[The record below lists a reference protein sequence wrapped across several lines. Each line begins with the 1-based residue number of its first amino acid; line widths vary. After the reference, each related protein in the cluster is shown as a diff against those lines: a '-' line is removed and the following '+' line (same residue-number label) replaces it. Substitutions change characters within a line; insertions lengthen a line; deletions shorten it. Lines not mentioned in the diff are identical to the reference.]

1 MNSIHVSDPL
11 DFHLDLLRSFVAVK
25 EAGSFTGAARRLHL
39 TQSAISHQ
47 IRRLEEQVGRTLLH
61 RTTRSLTLTEEGH
74 DFLGYAEN
82 VLRAVEALNLR
93 FQRSPI
99 SGVVH
104 FGVPES
110 FMGNRL
116 PSLLCQY
123 SRAYPAVRLDVSV
136 STYSD
141 LRAKVESC
149 ELDLAVVMS
158 ASDKEEAV
166 LRDTQFVW
174 VASETFELAED
185 RSVPLALS
193 PAPCVNREVG
203 LTALQRTP
211 VEWHIVF
218 TSLSQQGLRAA
229 VSAGL
234 AISVLTREELE
245 PGMRIVDGEYG
256 LPKLPVTYFTLLWS
270 ATGKTSAATEFGRML
285 LDVHI
290 PGDSRL
296 NPMKR

>member
-1 MNSIHVSDPL
+1 
-11 DFHLDLLRSFVAVK
+11 
-25 EAGSFTGAARRLHL
+25 
-39 TQSAISHQ
+39 
-47 IRRLEEQVGRTLLH
+47 LEEQVGRSLLH

-74 DFLGYAEN
+74 DFLRYAEKI
-82 VLRAVEALNLR
+82 LGAVEALNLR
-93 FQRSPI
+93 FQRSLI
-99 SGVVH
+99 SGVVR

-136 STYSD
+136 STYPD

-158 ASDKEEAV
+158 GSEKEGAV
-166 LRDTQFVW
+166 LRDAQFVW
-174 VASETFELAED
+174 VASETFELAEG
-185 RSVPLALS
+185 RSVPLALC

-203 LTALQRTP
+203 LTALEQTS
-211 VEWHIVF
+211 VDWHIVF
-218 TSLSQQGLRAA
+218 TSVSQQGLRAA

-234 AISVLTREELE
+234 AVTVLTSEELE

-256 LPKLPVTYFTLLWS
+256 LPKLPATYFTLLWS
-270 ATGKTSAATEFGRML
+270 ATGKTPAATEFGRML
-285 LDVHI
+285 LDVYM
-290 PGDSRL
+290 PRESRS
-296 NPMKR
+296 NATTR